1 MSIFFTDLP
10 KEGVKEPDFIVV
22 YQESKVI
29 DNETF
34 LCNVWDAREAKV
46 IKFEACSTETGEIF
60 PIEWEYA
67 DFDKVFRFNPDLM
80 NPNKREGRYHWIIE
94 RLLFCSDGRGGRKLT
109 QIADATANM
118 PQIPLLDPSVK
129 IPTGKMPYAERAKLR
144 EDMNRL
150 DKRRN
155 ENITARREA
164 TRARFMRWVSSI
176 KEESR
181 LEVQERQELIA
192 KEREQR
198 MHMQVEK
205 RRAEEEERLRLLRL
219 DQERSMKIEARD
231 EDRRKRWNQGIVH
244 LLEEGRLMEEQ
255 RQKEIE
261 HAEAS
266 RKHQL
271 DMARE
276 QARALRVHTEHLDA
290 NREANYKKR
299 QHRMHEASQ
308 MKMMQIKEQIKV
320 INREEEVKQQR
331 RSSAMHTFNLQRS
344 QAYEV
349 YMEKKRAREKLQ
361 NDEAAYDWLDLGPDK
376 TKEEKPQATK
386 AMESAEAEAK
396 QSKARAQLEEQRR
409 RQKLNKQRQ
418 KIFDKM
424 EKKRSAYEVERHEK
438 FVEKKA
444 GQVESEKA
452 TIADLV
458 KAWRERAIAQKAEKA
473 TKANEMRRKKNLR
486 EDNIQRRLEENTTLP

>member
-10 KEGVKEPDFIVV
+10 KEGVKEPDFLVV

-29 DNETF
+29 DEETF
-34 LCNVWDAREAKV
+34 LFNVWDAKEAKV
-46 IKFEACSTETGEIF
+46 IKFEAASTETGEIF

-94 RLLFCSDGRGGRKLT
+94 RLLFCSDGRSGRKLT
-109 QIADATANM
+109 QIAEATSNM

-129 IPTGKMPYAERAKLR
+129 IPTGRMPYAERAKLR

-150 DKRRN
+150 DRRRN
-155 ENITARREA
+155 ENISARREA
-164 TRARFMRWVSSI
+164 TRARFMRWVASI
-176 KEESR
+176 KEEAR
-181 LEVQERQELIA
+181 KEVEDRALLIAQERA
-192 KEREQR
+192 QR
-198 MHMQVEK
+198 MQLQVDK
-205 RRAEEEERLRLLRL
+205 RREEEEERLSLLRL
-219 DQERSMKIEARD
+219 EQERSMKIEARD

-271 DMARE
+271 EMSRE
-276 QARALRVHTEHLDA
+276 QAKAMGKHNDHLEDKRDK
-290 NREANYKKR
+290 NHLER

-308 MKMMQIKEQIKV
+308 LKMMQVKKQRTDLK
-320 INREEEVKQQR
+320 RDEEVRIQTR
-331 RSSAMHTFNLQRS
+331 NATMHSFSLQRLS
-344 QAYEV
+344 AYDV

-361 NDEAAYDWLDLGPDK
+361 NDEAAYDWLDLGPVEK
-376 TKEEKPQATK
+376 VEKEPAAK
-386 AMESAEAEAK
+386 AMEVAEAEAK

-409 RQKLNKQRQ
+409 RQKL
-418 KIFDKM
+418 DKARKKVF
-424 EKKRSAYEVERHEK
+424 EKKEKQLNAQEVERHEK
-438 FVEKKA
+438 VVEKHA
-444 GQVESEKA
+444 AMVESEKA
-452 TIADLV
+452 AIADLV
-458 KAWRERAIAQKAEKA
+458 KAWRERAIANKSASGS
-473 TKANEMRRKKNLR
+473 KANERARKAKLR
-486 EDNIQRRLEENTTLP
+486 AENIQRRLEESTTLP